1 MRSEFNGCAA
11 PKEGWIKFNMD
22 AAVSENF
29 TALAVVVRDKSG
41 CEAPKEGW
49 IKLNVDAAVSE
60 NLTALAVVVRDKNGD
75 SQKSGLKLMNGAPWC
90 KLKLQLCSGQ
100 SS

>member
-29 TALAVVVRDKSG
+29 TALAVVVRDKNG

-60 NLTALAVVVRDKNGD
+60 SLTALAVVVRDKNGGTL
-75 SQKSGLKLMNGAPWC
+75 KSLG
-90 KLKLQLCSGQ
+90 
-100 SS
+100 

>member
-1 MRSEFNGCAA
+1 
-11 PKEGWIKFNMD
+11 MD

-29 TALAVVVRDKSG
+29 TALAVVVRDKNG

-60 NLTALAVVVRDKNGD
+60 SLTALAVVRDKNGGTL
-75 SQKSGLKLMNGAPWC
+75 KSLGK
-90 KLKLQLCSGQ
+90 S
-100 SS
+100 